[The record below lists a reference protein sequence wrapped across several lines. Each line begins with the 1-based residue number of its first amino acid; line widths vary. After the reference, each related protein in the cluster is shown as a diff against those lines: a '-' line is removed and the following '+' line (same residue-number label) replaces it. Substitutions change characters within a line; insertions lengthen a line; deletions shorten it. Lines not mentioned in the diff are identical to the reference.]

1 MKCWK
6 SFGPRF
12 RCSIFFLEFFFES
25 VFNGHLMPKSSSWNS
40 LSLLVWYS
48 WGLLKS
54 WRRFFL
60 EEAQESTA
68 RYAVPT
74 QESWDSPEAEDAW
87 LAKPNLNHF
96 TRLPNNEVEPTNQ
109 QAPKKKKKKFKNKL
123 WRSWRDPPELIK
135 LLARDAA
142 RCLIKTCK
150 KKFWKNQDINS
161 RHVTGAGCK
170 HARN

>member
-40 LSLLVWYS
+40 LSWS
-48 WGLLKS
+48 GIFEDS
-54 WRRFFL
+54 SRAEDAFFF

-109 QAPKKKKKKFKNKL
+109 QAPKKKKNFLNKL

-150 KKFWKNQDINS
+150 KKFLKKS
-161 RHVTGAGCK
+161 RY
-170 HARN
+170 